1 MIAEFCEWLAATA
14 LSQRFQSALW
24 FVPVVQTVHIL
35 AIAIVVTLLAMLDLR
50 VLGVTSRGPYPAQM
64 ARGFLP
70 WVWRA
75 LLVLLVSGVLL
86 AIAEPSRELQN
97 ALFWVKMLLV
107 LGLVGVTLGCASLIS
122 KDTADPGSAPSAPS
136 AAGRILGAVSL
147 ALLVAIVAA
156 GRWIAYV

>member
-1 MIAEFCEWLAATA
+1 MIAEFCQWLATTA

-24 FVPVVQTVHIL
+24 FVPLMQTVHIL

-50 VLGVTSRGPYPAQM
+50 MLGVTSRGPHPAQM

-86 AIAEPSRELQN
+86 TITEPSRELQN

-107 LGLVGVTLGCASLIS
+107 VGLVGVTLGCALLIS
-122 KDTADPGSAPSAPS
+122 RDTADPSSTPSV
-136 AAGRILGAVSL
+136 AGRILGVVSL

>member
-1 MIAEFCEWLAATA
+1 MIAELCDWLATTP
-14 LSQRFQSALW
+14 LSQSFQSALW

-50 VLGVTSRGPYPAQM
+50 MLGMTSRGPHPVQM

-86 AIAEPSRELQN
+86 TITEPSRELQN

-107 LGLVGVTLGCASLIS
+107 IGLVGVTFGCASLIS
-122 KDTADPGSAPSAPS
+122 KDTAASDSAPS
-136 AAGRILGAVSL
+136 AAGRVLGAVSL